1 MSENDTKKST
11 PNNAPK
17 KKPINKKKVNGANA
31 KKVNSQVKKAKVTEK
46 QEVKEDE
53 TVADKVKET
62 GKKISSEINKD
73 EIKNETVETYNQVR
87 DTLKNVDIKKDAEEA
102 KSFVKEVFTDPFAAI
117 RDAASGKKN
126 VFSKAVIIIILW
138 IAIGFIAQFIS
149 NIHYSFTFSEL
160 IRSLL
165 NPLWYVLVISCV
177 MYLANKGDKK
187 PLTTVIATVVTAS
200 LPSVFISL
208 VSLVDSIIARI
219 DIVTTPIKWT
229 LSVATIVLMY
239 YAAKELFGVKEDKGF
254 FRKFILVVLV
264 IEFVFKLL
272 SLIGIGSIML

>member
-1 MSENDTKKST
+1 MSENEEKKNVVKKNT
-11 PNNAPK
+11 AN
-17 KKPINKKKVNGANA
+17 KKPNNKKKTNNNS
-31 KKVNSQVKKAKVTEK
+31 KKVNQQVKKAKVTEK
-46 QEVKEDE
+46 AEEKEE
-53 TVADKVKET
+53 TVAEKVKET

-73 EIKNETVETYNQVR
+73 DIKNETVETYNQVR

-102 KSFVKEVFTDPFAAI
+102 KGFIKEVFTDPFAAI
-117 RDAASGKKN
+117 RDAASEKKN
-126 VFSKAVIIIILW
+126 VFSKAVIIVILW

-160 IRSLL
+160 VRSLL
-165 NPLWYVLVISCV
+165 NPLWYVLVVSCI
-177 MYLANKGDKK
+177 MYLANKGEKK
-187 PLTTVIATVVTAS
+187 SLTTVMSTVVTAS
-200 LPSVFISL
+200 LPRVFISL
-208 VSLVDSIIARI
+208 VSLVDSII
-219 DIVTTPIKWT
+219 DKLEIVTNPIKWT